1 MEANHSKYGFFE
13 WLAIFI
19 VVFAAT
25 SLYFYSSDETQ
36 SEANLTAL
44 SGTIELSTRDSMD
57 SFGLQ
62 DFKTGAI
69 ANLNLTSFPVAV
81 TDCGN
86 CNAEITGV
94 TLQGEITITELY
106 DMEDRKGRVE
116 GELNFTHLIYQ
127 SSTDYIDQ
135 ERIIFNWNAGDVG
148 SSWELILNHNPPR
161 WLPSLSENANFI
173 ETALGIESRSGP
185 ELLIKTPEA
194 GIKLIQACLPDSFLC
209 KSTAPDAILIATF
222 DNAVSPIA
230 IAAPTNWIEQDIS
243 NLPSSS
249 QDLSLIDGIITT
261 ELPLANNNTYML
273 ANTAAI
279 EQASTYQLTSN
290 SSSLSPLSAWFSAVG
305 LTTFE
310 IKLHGSMVVKTQT
323 ESHECYN
330 ILDANGEL
338 NIGLL
343 IQ

>member
-25 SLYFYSSDETQ
+25 SLYFYSPEETQ
-36 SEANLTAL
+36 SEAHLTAL

-69 ANLNLTSFPVAV
+69 ANLNLTSFPVVV

-94 TLQGEITITELY
+94 TLQSEIIITELY

-116 GELNFTHLIYQ
+116 GKLNFTHLIYQ

-161 WLPSLSENANFI
+161 WLPSLSVNANFI
-173 ETALGIESRSGP
+173 ETSLGIESRSGP
-185 ELLIKTPEA
+185 ELLIKTPED
-194 GIKLIQACLPDSFLC
+194 GLKLIQACLPDSFLC
-209 KSTAPDAILIATF
+209 KNTAPDATLIATF
-222 DNAVSPIA
+222 EKAVSPIA

-243 NLPSSS
+243 NLSSSS
-249 QDLSLIDGIITT
+249 QDLSLIDGIISA
-261 ELPLANNNTYML
+261 EFPLANNNTFMV

-290 SSSLSPLSAWFSAVG
+290 TSSLSPLSAWFSAVG

-310 IKLHGSMVVKTQT
+310 IKLHGNILVKTQT
-323 ESHECYN
+323 ESHEFYN
-330 ILDANGEL
+330 ILDANGGL

>member
-1 MEANHSKYGFFE
+1 MEATYSKYGIFE

-25 SLYFYSSDETQ
+25 SLYFYSPEETQ
-36 SEANLTAL
+36 SEAQLASL

-81 TDCGN
+81 KDCGN
-86 CNAEITGV
+86 CDAEITGV

-127 SSTDYIDQ
+127 SSKDYVDQ

-161 WLPSLSENANFI
+161 WLPSLSENSNFI
-173 ETALGIESRSGP
+173 ETSLGIESRSGP
-185 ELLIKTPEA
+185 ELLIKTPEP

-209 KSTAPDAILIATF
+209 KNTSPDAILIATF
-222 DNAVSPIA
+222 EESTPPIG
-230 IAAPTNWIEQDIS
+230 IVAPTNWIEQDIS
-243 NLPSSS
+243 NLSFSS
-249 QDLSLIDGIITT
+249 QDLSLIDGIIETT
-261 ELPLANNNTYML
+261 SQVANNNSYALTNSGM
-273 ANTAAI
+273 I
-279 EQASTYQLTSN
+279 EQASTYQLTQN
-290 SSSLSPLSAWFSAVG
+290 TSSLSPLSTWFSAVG

-310 IKLHGSMVVKTQT
+310 IKLHGSVVVKIQT
-323 ESHECYN
+323 ESHDFYN
-330 ILDANGEL
+330 ILNTNGEL
-338 NIGLL
+338 VVGLVT
-343 IQ
+343 

>member
-1 MEANHSKYGFFE
+1 MEATHSKYGIFE

-25 SLYFYSSDETQ
+25 SLYFYSPEETQ
-36 SEANLTAL
+36 SEAQLASL

-69 ANLNLTSFPVAV
+69 ANLNLTSFPVV
-81 TDCGN
+81 VKDCGN
-86 CNAEITGV
+86 CDAEITGV
-94 TLQGEITITELY
+94 TLQGEIIITELY

-135 ERIIFNWNAGDVG
+135 ERISFNWNAGDVG

-185 ELLIKTPEA
+185 ELLIKTPED

-222 DNAVSPIA
+222 DKSVLPIA
-230 IAAPTNWIEQDIS
+230 IVAPTSWIEQDIS

-249 QDLSLIDGIITT
+249 QDLSLIEGIISA

-279 EQASTYQLTSN
+279 EQASTYKLTSN
-290 SSSLSPLSAWFSAVG
+290 ISSLSPLSAWLSAVD

-310 IKLHGSMVVKTQT
+310 IKLHGSIVVKTQT
-323 ESHECYN
+323 ETHEFYN

-338 NIGLL
+338 SIGLL

>member
-1 MEANHSKYGFFE
+1 MEATYSKYGIFE

-25 SLYFYSSDETQ
+25 SLYFYSPEETQ
-36 SEANLTAL
+36 SETQLASL

-69 ANLNLTSFPVAV
+69 ANLNLTSFPVV
-81 TDCGN
+81 VKDCGN
-86 CNAEITGV
+86 CDAEITGV
-94 TLQGEITITELY
+94 TLQGEIIITELY

-127 SSTDYIDQ
+127 SSKDYVDQ

-161 WLPSLSENANFI
+161 WLPSLSENSNFI
-173 ETALGIESRSGP
+173 ETSLGIESRSGP
-185 ELLIKTPEA
+185 ELLIKTPGP

-209 KSTAPDAILIATF
+209 KNTSPDAILIATF
-222 DNAVSPIA
+222 EESTSPIG
-230 IAAPTNWIEQDIS
+230 IAVPTNWIEQDIS
-243 NLPSSS
+243 NLSFSS
-249 QDLSLIDGIITT
+249 QDLSLIDGIIETT
-261 ELPLANNNTYML
+261 SQVANNNSYALTNSGM
-273 ANTAAI
+273 I
-279 EQASTYQLTSN
+279 EQASTYQLTQN
-290 SSSLSPLSAWFSAVG
+290 TSSLSPLSTWFSAVG

-310 IKLHGSMVVKTQT
+310 IKLHGSVVVKIQT
-323 ESHECYN
+323 ESHDFYN
-330 ILDANGEL
+330 ILNTNGEL
-338 NIGLL
+338 VVGLVT
-343 IQ
+343 

>member
-1 MEANHSKYGFFE
+1 MEATHSKYGVFE

-25 SLYFYSSDETQ
+25 SLYFYSPEETQ
-36 SEANLTAL
+36 SETQLTSL

-69 ANLNLTSFPVAV
+69 ANLNLTSFPVV
-81 TDCGN
+81 VKDCGS
-86 CNAEITGV
+86 CDAEITGA
-94 TLQGEITITELY
+94 TLQGEIIITELY

-127 SSTDYIDQ
+127 SSKDYVDQ
-135 ERIIFNWNAGDVG
+135 ERIFFNWNAGDVG

-161 WLPSLSENANFI
+161 WLPSLSENSNFI
-173 ETALGIESRSGP
+173 ETSLGIESRSGP

-209 KSTAPDAILIATF
+209 KNTSPDAILIATF
-222 DNAVSPIA
+222 EEPVSPID
-230 IAAPTNWIEQDIS
+230 ITPPINWVKQDIS
-243 NLPSSS
+243 NLSFSS
-249 QDLSLIDGIITT
+249 QDLSLIDGIIETT
-261 ELPLANNNTYML
+261 SQAANNNSYGLT
-273 ANTAAI
+273 NSGAI
-279 EQASTYQLTSN
+279 EQASTYQLTQN
-290 SSSLSPLSAWFSAVG
+290 TISLSPLSTWFSAVG

-310 IKLHGSMVVKTQT
+310 IKLHGSAVVKTQT
-323 ESHECYN
+323 ESHDFYN
-330 ILDANGEL
+330 ILNANGEL
-338 NIGLL
+338 VVGLVA
-343 IQ
+343 

>member
-13 WLAIFI
+13 WLAILI

-25 SLYFYSSDETQ
+25 SLYFYSPKETQ
-36 SEANLTAL
+36 SEEYLTAL

-69 ANLNLTSFPVAV
+69 ANLNLTSFPVV
-81 TDCGN
+81 VEDCRN

-94 TLQGEITITELY
+94 TLQGEIIITELY

-135 ERIIFNWNAGDVG
+135 ERISFNWNAGDVV

-185 ELLIKTPEA
+185 ELLIKTPED

-222 DNAVSPIA
+222 DKSVLPIA
-230 IAAPTNWIEQDIS
+230 IVAPTSWIEQDIS

-249 QDLSLIDGIITT
+249 QDLSLIEGIISA

-279 EQASTYQLTSN
+279 EQASTYKLTSN
-290 SSSLSPLSAWFSAVG
+290 ISSLSPLSAWLSAVD

-310 IKLHGSMVVKTQT
+310 IKLHGSIVVKTQT
-323 ESHECYN
+323 ESHEFYN

-338 NIGLL
+338 SIGLL